1 MWSVYLVKQF
11 TTWTKESIH
20 HDKEQK
26 KSFLN
31 SPTELFVAAV
41 NVATVD
47 KDDALFG
54 TLEGML
60 TET

>member
-1 MWSVYLVKQF
+1 VVDV
-11 TTWTKESIH
+11 TA
-20 HDKEQK
+20 
-26 KSFLN
+26 
-31 SPTELFVAAV
+31 TELFVAAV